1 MKLKTEYTFGILSG
15 LLVCALVMV
24 AHFMGYYTTNIN
36 SGKFL
41 GFCFF
46 IIPIVFI
53 LIGIY
58 VKKTKDLDG
67 YLDLKDGLKTGIII
81 SFINGIIT
89 TIFLLIY
96 FNYINPDFYNIYI
109 RYETKVLADLGKT
122 PKEID
127 DLLEQFRASQKI
139 GAQIL
144 SGILTTPL
152 FGMIPSLIIT
162 LILRKN
168 RV

>member
-1 MKLKTEYTFGILSG
+1 MKLKTEQTYGILSG
-15 LLVCALVMV
+15 LLICVLVMV
-24 AHFMGYYTTNIN
+24 AHFMGYYTTKID

-41 GFCFF
+41 GFCFL

-58 VKKTKDLDG
+58 VKKTKELGG
-67 YLDLKDGLKTGIII
+67 YLDLKDGLKTGILI

-96 FNYINPDFYNIYI
+96 FNYINPDFYNLYI
-109 RYETKVLADLGKT
+109 TYETKVLADLGKT

-127 DLLEQFRASQKI
+127 DLLDQFRSSQKI
-139 GAQIL
+139 GAQLL
-144 SGILTTPL
+144 SGILITPL

-162 LILRKN
+162 LILRKS
-168 RV
+168 R